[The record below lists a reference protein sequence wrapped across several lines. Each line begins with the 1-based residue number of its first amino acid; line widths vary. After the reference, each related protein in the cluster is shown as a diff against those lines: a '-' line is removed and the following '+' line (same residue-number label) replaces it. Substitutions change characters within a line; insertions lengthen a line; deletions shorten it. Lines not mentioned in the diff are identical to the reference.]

1 MASSQDYEEL
11 VEVDAGTAMGELLRL
26 YWMPVLPSKDLIAGK
41 RPTRIRLLGEDLVAF
56 RTPDGEVCI
65 QGAVC
70 PHRQAPLFYARNE
83 VGGLRC
89 VYHAWKFNANG
100 LCTGMPNEARARKH
114 PEKIRIPSYPC
125 RERNGVV
132 WAHMGND
139 RGDASELPDLPAVEW
154 NMVPE
159 EQVYISLRV
168 QQCNWVQA
176 LEGEIDSSHAPI
188 LHGRVDGGGLRSQTA
203 WDNDLDP
210 ELEAVDTELGTMVGA
225 CRESGDKNYWRINH
239 FMMPFWTLVPPTS
252 PYPNLSGHAW
262 VPIDKHTTLTFM
274 FSYQPTEPLPEKVTR
289 LYRDGARGRQSG
301 HLSEDAHLA
310 GPDAHIRPF
319 GAYWPT
325 LNAANDYGYDETL
338 EESHFSALPG
348 LWVQD
353 AACQEALGP
362 IMDRSKENLG
372 ASDLGIIR
380 MRRMLLKAARAL
392 RDDKERPPSSD
403 RPELYAIRAASPTL
417 DRDTDWRTGSAEFVS
432 AGGDYG
438 YDVL

>member
-1 MASSQDYEEL
+1 MASLKDYEEL
-11 VEVDAGTAMGELLRL
+11 VEVDAGTAMGDLLRL
-26 YWMPVLPSKDLIAGK
+26 YWMPVYPSKDLVAGK
-41 RPTRIRLLGEDLVAF
+41 RPTRVRLLGEDLVAF
-56 RTPDGEVCI
+56 RTPEGDVRI

-83 VGGLRC
+83 PGGLRC
-89 VYHAWKFNANG
+89 IYHAWKFNETG

-114 PEKIRIPSYPC
+114 GDQVRVPSYPC

-132 WAHMGND
+132 WVHMGND
-139 RGDASELPDLPAVEW
+139 VGDASELPELPEVEW

-159 EQVYISLRV
+159 DQVYVSMRV

-188 LHGRVDGGGLRSQTA
+188 LHGRVDAGGLRSQTA
-203 WDNDLDP
+203 WDDDLDP
-210 ELEAVDTELGTMVGA
+210 RLEAVDTDHGTIVGA
-225 CRESGDKNYWRINH
+225 CRDAGDKHYWRINQ
-239 FMMPFWTLVPPTS
+239 FVMPFWTLVPPTS

-262 VPIDKHTTLTFM
+262 VPIDKYTTLSFM

-289 LYRDGARGRQSG
+289 LFSQGARGRESG
-301 HLSEDAHLA
+301 HLTEARHLS
-310 GPDAHIRPF
+310 GPEAEIRPF
-319 GAYWPT
+319 GHYWPT
-325 LNAANDYGYDETL
+325 LNAANDFGYDESL

-353 AACQEALGP
+353 AACQEAVAP

-392 RDDKERPPSSD
+392 RDDKVHPPTAD
-403 RPELYAIRAASPTL
+403 RPELYAVRAASPTL
-417 DRDTDWRTGSAEFVS
+417 ERDDKWLEAAAQFVR

-438 YDVL
+438 YDIL